1 MNFAPRARGGQA
13 YECCP
18 NAVRISDVCHS
29 YVFRIPFAYLSHT
42 FRCVSTSNASLP
54 VDAFGFSLKYCGK
67 KHRVAFQ
74 QRFVITLIELTLRVI
89 LKKICLSIGR

>member
-1 MNFAPRARGGQA
+1 MHW
-13 YECCP
+13 
-18 NAVRISDVCHS
+18 AVRRTNAARMPFVYLTYAARMS
-29 YVFRIPFAYLSHT
+29 FAYLSHT

-54 VDAFGFSLKYCGK
+54 VDAFGFSLEDCGK

-74 QRFVITLIELTLRVI
+74 QRSVITLIELTLRAI